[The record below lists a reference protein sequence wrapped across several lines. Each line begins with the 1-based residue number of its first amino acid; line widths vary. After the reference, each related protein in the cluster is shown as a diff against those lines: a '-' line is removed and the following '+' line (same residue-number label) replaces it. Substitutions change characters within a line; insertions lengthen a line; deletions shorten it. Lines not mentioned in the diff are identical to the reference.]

1 MVQFLRLL
9 DISPLDILPQR
20 PPFVLIDRLTHYDET
35 SAKTCLTVR
44 EDNLFVEN
52 GRMLAT
58 GLVENMAQTCAARL
72 GYYNLVSGLPV
83 RVGVIG
89 AVSKLHVRREPLTGE
104 RLTSRSSP
112 SRSYVISIS
121 LPREAL
127 SFSLSPPTSSISS
140 PATPV
145 MRSPLFSPASRAG
158 AHTPFSVLTLICSPS
173 PGLSYGTV
181 KPCCPLCEAVN
192 PCDAVL
198 AACTTAGTSSCT

>member
-104 RLTSRSSP
+104 RLDTTMTVREEMFGVTLADVEI
-112 SRSYVISIS
+112 RVGEEVI
-121 LPREAL
+121 A
-127 SFSLSPPTSSISS
+127 
-140 PATPV
+140 
-145 MRSPLFSPASRAG
+145 
-158 AHTPFSVLTLICSPS
+158 
-173 PGLSYGTV
+173 
-181 KPCCPLCEAVN
+181 
-192 PCDAVL
+192 
-198 AACTTAGTSSCT
+198 TAGMKIAIQ